1 MQLDFCLLQAVP
13 TRHHHTSHR
22 ASSLDYSVI
31 QYKPCSHRL
40 EVVNIG
46 IVLFTDSG
54 PVLEFSKSMNKIN
67 SLDTDVFWD
76 DVYQQIQE
84 IEQAT
89 RLLLEA
95 KVSTKDLIA
104 FLSRDRWK
112 GVQYSHHRT
121 IPIEGRT
128 AQDIILHLMQKF
140 VLPISKIKGK
150 N

>member
-1 MQLDFCLLQAVP
+1 MQLDFCFLQAVP
-13 TRHHHTSHR
+13 KKHHHTSHQ
-22 ASSLDYSVI
+22 ASWLDYSII

-40 EVVNIG
+40 EAVNIG
-46 IVLFTDSG
+46 IVLFTESG
-54 PVLEFSKSMNKIN
+54 PVLEFSKNMNKIN
-67 SLDTDVFWD
+67 SLDADVSWND
-76 DVYQQIQE
+76 IYHQIQE

-104 FLSRDRWK
+104 FLSRDRWE

-128 AQDIILHLMQKF
+128 AQGIIFHLMQKF
-140 VLPISKIKGK
+140 VFPLSRKNKG
-150 N
+150 